1 MNLQTGLHISDS
13 VELRRLIGQGGMG
26 QVWAGIHGPLRREV
40 AVKLLSE
47 EMVQDAS
54 ALQRFIVEAQTL
66 ARLQCRHVPQV
77 FDFATTP
84 NGIPFIVMELL
95 EGDDLEK
102 RLESGGPLSIEHVA
116 TLMGQM
122 GSVLSLAHGLGV
134 VHRDIKPSN
143 IVLLPSGDGGGFI
156 AKLLDFG
163 LVKTQPV
170 SESGRLTQTGAT
182 FGTPAYMSPEQLLSA
197 RAVDAGADL
206 WSLAVL
212 AYRCLTARLPFEGET
227 FGAMCVAIDRGDF
240 APPSQLR
247 PQLPLALD
255 AWFRK
260 ALSRDRRY
268 RFTSVLEMIGAFD
281 MAIAESLDWPGVPS
295 GDLDSQGSSVVGD
308 FPTSST
314 SSRKRRGPATAR
326 TLGAVASLVA
336 VGVGVLAARSS
347 FGPDW
352 RFNWSAAE
360 HQGAALL
367 DSCVERVAALAH

>member
-1 MNLQTGLHISDS
+1 MNLQTGLHISDN
-13 VELRRLIGQGGMG
+13 VELRRLLGQGGMG

-47 EMVQDAS
+47 EMVHDAS
-54 ALQRFIVEAQTL
+54 ALQRFAVEAQTL

-77 FDFATTP
+77 FDFATAP
-84 NGIPFIVMELL
+84 NGVPFIVMELL

-122 GSVLSLAHGLGV
+122 GSVLSLAHSLGV

-143 IVLLPSGDGGGFI
+143 IVLLPCGDGGGFI

-163 LVKTQPV
+163 IVKTQLV
-170 SESGRLTQTGAT
+170 TESGRLTQTGAT

-197 RAVDAGADL
+197 REVDAGADL

-227 FGAMCVAIDRGDF
+227 FGAVCIAIDRGDF
-240 APPSQLR
+240 ASPSKLR

-255 AWFRK
+255 AWFQK
-260 ALSRDRRY
+260 ALSRDRRD
-268 RFTSVLEMIGAFD
+268 RFKSATEMIGAFD
-281 MAIAESLDWPGVPS
+281 LAIAESLEWPEVPTEDRNS
-295 GDLDSQGSSVVGD
+295 RGSSVSGG
-308 FPTSST
+308 FPT
-314 SSRKRRGPATAR
+314 SSRKRRGMATAR

-336 VGVGVLAARSS
+336 VGAGVLA
-347 FGPDW
+347 
-352 RFNWSAAE
+352 
-360 HQGAALL
+360 
-367 DSCVERVAALAH
+367 